1 MLTADNETFKQHLS
15 LRATS
20 INDTLSALS
29 ARAPQANPNTRDM
42 QIQLSRL
49 LANEKQHVVELQ
61 RVMAD
66 NKQLNERLD
75 NAAYRYM
82 VAEKKFDKSK
92 SAAASMLE
100 IQNLLQSQSGPGE
113 TSNINGSGLN
123 GSVDASG
130 PASEEAE
137 TARRAAVAV
146 ADKRKEQLDVL
157 EVENQKLTEELTATN
172 ARLNSLSD
180 DDYAK
185 TELFRAMKSQ
195 YEDVIK
201 KINNLEAINVGLREE
216 AQKLQAERTAYRL
229 QVDEECRTS
238 CSEAE
243 SQLAKMDLDLQRIRA
258 ERDLVLQEKATLEV
272 SQTKHDLTLREIQAL
287 NSAGE
292 DRLKALESE
301 VERLRLRVGDSQPEG
316 GFGNDLPRESE
327 EDLRKEI
334 ASLRVQASM
343 LNTEL
348 SSMQSAF
355 IKSRAQA
362 IKKSAEISSLEEQM
376 ERTREQKQRL
386 EGNRFSERT
395 LLDTKKLE
403 CDNLRRQSHK
413 SGEIISQ
420 LKDAENRTRELC
432 TNLEKQLAEHRE
444 NLYTLTEQN
453 RFLQQR
459 AAETKLTSEGVQN
472 QVVELKTL
480 LASKDSAL
488 VSAGHSQREA
498 EAALEGMQVQLLDAK
513 KKMEEWKEKA
523 HANPTDEI
531 DMLRVSKC
539 LEQCA
544 LVPILTCHP
553 ESSVLWGMQSEPE
566 GYVHHDMWP
575 RCVQ

>member
-1 MLTADNETFKQHLS
+1 
-15 LRATS
+15 
-20 INDTLSALS
+20 
-29 ARAPQANPNTRDM
+29 M

-61 RVMAD
+61 RVMAE

-75 NAAYRYM
+75 TAAYRYM

-92 SAAASMLE
+92 STAASMLE
-100 IQNLLQSQSGPGE
+100 IQNVMQSQSGPGE
-113 TSNINGSGLN
+113 TSNMNGSGLN
-123 GSVDASG
+123 GLVDATG

-137 TARRAAVAV
+137 TARRAATAM

-157 EVENQKLTEELTATN
+157 ELENQKLTEELTSSN

-185 TELFRAMKSQ
+185 TELFKAMKSQ

-243 SQLAKMDLDLQRIRA
+243 NQLAKMDLDLQRIRA

-287 NSAGE
+287 NSAAE

-301 VERLRLRVGDSQPEG
+301 VQRLRLQIGESHTEDGS
-316 GFGNDLPRESE
+316 GNDLRSQSE
-327 EDLRKEI
+327 EDLRKEV

-355 IKSRAQA
+355 TKSRAQA
-362 IKKSAEISSLEEQM
+362 IKKSAEISSLEEQF

-432 TNLEKQLAEHRE
+432 TNLEKQLTEHRD
-444 NLYTLTEQN
+444 NLYALTEQN

-459 AAETKLTSEGVQN
+459 ATETKLMSDGVQS
-472 QVVELKTL
+472 QVVELKTI
-480 LASKDSAL
+480 LASKDLAL
-488 VSAGHSQREA
+488 VSASHSQRAA
-498 EAALEGMQVQLLDAK
+498 EAALEGMQVQLSDAK
-513 KKMEEWKEKA
+513 KKMEEWREKA

-539 LEQCA
+539 PEHYA
-544 LVPILTCHP
+544 LVPILTCFS
-553 ESSVLWGMQSEPE
+553 ESSILWGVQSESE
-566 GYVHHDMWP
+566 GYVYHNMWSC
-575 RCVQ
+575 CVR